1 MSFASITASGV
12 ISEPKVRFVQTKNG
26 EQKVM
31 NFNLYVVPK
40 NKKGGLEDEN
50 MVFACSIWNNQ
61 IGAVE
66 NLLTKGREVT
76 LQGNFEVGK
85 FTTKEGIVVEQNRIE
100 FASIVGLGNTTE
112 ERQLLSENRKKSAI
126 PTGKT
131 AKV

>member
-12 ISEPKVRFVQTKNG
+12 ISEPKVRFVNTKNG

-61 IGAVE
+61 INAIE
-66 NLLTKGREVT
+66 NLLVKGREVT

-85 FTTKEGIVVEQNRIE
+85 FTTHEGVVVEQNRIE
-100 FASIVGLGNTTE
+100 FANIVGLGNTTE
-112 ERQLLSENRKKSAI
+112 ERQILKENRNKSNK

-131 AKV
+131 AKI

>member
-1 MSFASITASGV
+1 
-12 ISEPKVRFVQTKNG
+12 
-26 EQKVM
+26 
-31 NFNLYVVPK
+31 
-40 NKKGGLEDEN
+40 